1 MLAQRSSKWICR
13 ICLNIQTRSHQ
24 SRKLTQISDPS
35 TNPAENNVAQ
45 ISPHGKE
52 LPIRRVPLRELL
64 NAKRKAEETSPP
76 EPLEKS
82 MRKGHDQG
90 RLRLRKMKPRWI

>member
-1 MLAQRSSKWICR
+1 MSMMSNNKMNFRLEQNLVLSQTTIRRMLAQRSPKWICR

-64 NAKRKAEETSPP
+64 NAKRKAEET
-76 EPLEKS
+76 
-82 MRKGHDQG
+82 
-90 RLRLRKMKPRWI
+90 